1 MRITTRISLFLVLS
15 LALSCDAPFDIDLPT
30 PEKKTAVLAELEVGK
45 PVSIRVTTTFG
56 LNEEESF
63 PTDTEGITTLE
74 NLDDA
79 DSQVSLN
86 WISKVGQW
94 VVPEFDFHQG
104 QELLLET
111 DFSDI
116 GLGKTRATTIV
127 PPKAGVSST
136 LPTEVMNVDGRNFW
150 ILNFKLQDLREGF
163 HYHIIPFVT
172 DAGLNYT
179 LDIVNQPDNEIPA
192 VFVLTHTDG
201 TLIDNTL
208 LDRDNNVSLLV
219 RAPESTELNPS
230 TIYLNVRTISNDH
243 FLFHRMLTN
252 QKETQ
257 QSPIDAP
264 IPTFSN
270 IEGGEG
276 IFAAYQ
282 IALDSIS
289 VQ

>member
-1 MRITTRISLFLVLS
+1 MACSE
-15 LALSCDAPFDIDLPT
+15 PFDIDLAT
-30 PEKKTAVLAELEVGK
+30 PEKKTVVLAELEIGK
-45 PVSIRVTTTFG
+45 PVSIRVTSTFG
-56 LNEEESF
+56 VEEEEIF
-63 PTDTEGITTLE
+63 PTDLDGETTLE
-74 NLDDA
+74 NLDNA
-79 DSQVSLN
+79 DGEVSLN

-94 VVPEFDFHQG
+94 VVPEFNFYQG
-104 QELLLET
+104 QELVLET

-116 GLGKTRATTIV
+116 GLGKTTATTIV
-127 PPKAGVSST
+127 PPRGGVSST
-136 LPTEVMNVDGRNFW
+136 LPTEVMTENGRNFW
-150 ILNFKLQDLREGF
+150 ILNFQLQDLEEGF
-163 HYHIIPFVT
+163 HYHIIPFVS
-172 DAGLNYT
+172 DAGINYT

-208 LDRDNNVSLLV
+208 LNRGNNVSLLV

-230 TIYLNVRTISNDH
+230 TIYLDVRTISNDH

-257 QSPIDAP
+257 QSPFDAP

-282 IALDSIS
+282 VELDSIT